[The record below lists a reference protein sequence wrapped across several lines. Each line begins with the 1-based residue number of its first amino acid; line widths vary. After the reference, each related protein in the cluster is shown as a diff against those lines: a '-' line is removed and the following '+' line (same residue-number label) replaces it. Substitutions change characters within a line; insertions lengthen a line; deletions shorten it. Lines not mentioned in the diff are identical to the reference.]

1 MLTSTRDQALWQ
13 LSLLVVLHWRC
24 WDNEW
29 VVYNQGSGDTHLLD
43 TFSAFTLMAL
53 EEGAATPAQ
62 LMTQLD
68 LSQGMGLELP
78 AAQPRAVETHLLAVL
93 QQLEQAGLIES
104 VAA

>member
-1 MLTSTRDQALWQ
+1 MLTSTRDQAHWQ

-43 TFSAFTLMAL
+43 TFTACTLMAL

-62 LMTQLD
+62 LLAQLD
-68 LSQGMGLELP
+68 LSQGMGLAFSAE
-78 AAQPRAVETHLLAVL
+78 QPRAVEAHMQAVL
-93 QQLEQAGLIES
+93 QQLAQAGLIES
-104 VAA
+104 VTA